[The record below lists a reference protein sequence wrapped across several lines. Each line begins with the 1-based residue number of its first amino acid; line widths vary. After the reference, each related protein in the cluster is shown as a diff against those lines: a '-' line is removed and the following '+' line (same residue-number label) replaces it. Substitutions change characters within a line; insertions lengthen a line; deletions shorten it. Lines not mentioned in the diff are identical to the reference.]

1 MKFKVTLKE
10 PDSFHDAINFA
21 VKKELESSFTGDA
34 EEDFLLADEK
44 REEVNTFLEKW
55 VRYSEYI
62 TVEFDT
68 ETGTATVLETK
79 S

>member
-1 MKFKVTLKE
+1 MKFRVTLKE
-10 PDSFHDAINFA
+10 PDSFHDAIKFA
-21 VKKELESSFTGDA
+21 AEKEFKSSFSGDEKEA
-34 EEDFLLADEK
+34 SADEIK
-44 REEVNTFLEKW
+44 EEIKTFLEKW

-68 ETGTATVLETK
+68 ELGTATVCEIK

>member
-1 MKFKVTLKE
+1 MKFRVTLKE
-10 PDSFHDAINFA
+10 PDSFHDAIYLA
-21 VKKELESSFTGDA
+21 AKKEVKSKSSGDK
-34 EEDFLLADEK
+34 EEDEILADETK
-44 REEVNTFLEKW
+44 EEIKTFLEKW

-68 ETGTATVLETK
+68 ELGTATVCEIK